1 MANLEKYKSLLAEVF
16 DTDVA
21 NVKEDFSKETVDNWD
36 SIHQL
41 NIIAVLE
48 ETFDVMLDPEDI
60 VELTSYEKG
69 IEILKKYDVESK
81 LWQGGQLRMWQ

>member
-21 NVKEDFSKETVDNWD
+21 NVKEDFSKETVDNLD

-69 IEILKKYDVESK
+69 IEILKKYDVEI
-81 LWQGGQLRMWQ
+81 

>member
-21 NVKEDFSKETVDNWD
+21 NVKEDFSKETVGNWD

-69 IEILKKYDVESK
+69 IEILKKYDVEI
-81 LWQGGQLRMWQ
+81 

>member
-1 MANLEKYKSLLAEVF
+1 MANLEQYKNLFAEVF

-21 NVKEDFSKETVDNWD
+21 NVKEGFSKETVDNWD

-41 NIIAVLE
+41 NIITMLE
-48 ETFDVMLDPEDI
+48 EAFDIMLDPEDI

-69 IEILKKYDVESK
+69 IEILKKYEVEI
-81 LWQGGQLRMWQ
+81 

>member
-21 NVKEDFSKETVDNWD
+21 NVKEDFSKETVVNWD

-69 IEILKKYDVESK
+69 IEILKKYDVEI
-81 LWQGGQLRMWQ
+81 

>member
-48 ETFDVMLDPEDI
+48 ETFDVMLEPEEI
-60 VELTSYEKG
+60 VELTSQEKG
-69 IEILKKYDVESK
+69 IEILKKYDVEI
-81 LWQGGQLRMWQ
+81 

>member
-21 NVKEDFSKETVDNWD
+21 NVKEDFSKESVDYWD

-41 NIIAVLE
+41 NFIAVLE

-69 IEILKKYDVESK
+69 IEILKKYDVEI
-81 LWQGGQLRMWQ
+81 

>member
-21 NVKEDFSKETVDNWD
+21 NVKEDFSKETVDSWD

-69 IEILKKYDVESK
+69 IEILKKYDVEI
-81 LWQGGQLRMWQ
+81 

>member
-1 MANLEKYKSLLAEVF
+1 MANQEKYKSLLAEVY

-69 IEILKKYDVESK
+69 IEILKKYDVEI
-81 LWQGGQLRMWQ
+81 

>member
-41 NIIAVLE
+41 NIITVLE

-69 IEILKKYDVESK
+69 IEILKKYDVEI
-81 LWQGGQLRMWQ
+81 

>member
-21 NVKEDFSKETVDNWD
+21 NVKEDFSKETVDNRD

-69 IEILKKYDVESK
+69 IEILKKYDVEI
-81 LWQGGQLRMWQ
+81 

>member
-41 NIIAVLE
+41 SIIAVLE

-69 IEILKKYDVESK
+69 IEILKKYDVEI
-81 LWQGGQLRMWQ
+81 

>member
-21 NVKEDFSKETVDNWD
+21 NVKEDFSKETVDNWY

-69 IEILKKYDVESK
+69 IEILKKYDVEI
-81 LWQGGQLRMWQ
+81 

>member
-41 NIIAVLE
+41 TIIALLE

-69 IEILKKYDVESK
+69 IEILKKYDVEI
-81 LWQGGQLRMWQ
+81 

>member
-21 NVKEDFSKETVDNWD
+21 NVKEDFSKEIVDNWD

-69 IEILKKYDVESK
+69 IEILKKYDVEI
-81 LWQGGQLRMWQ
+81 

>member
-21 NVKEDFSKETVDNWD
+21 HVKDDFSKETVDNWD

-69 IEILKKYDVESK
+69 IEILKKYDVEI
-81 LWQGGQLRMWQ
+81 

>member
-48 ETFDVMLDPEDI
+48 ETFDVRLDPEDI

-69 IEILKKYDVESK
+69 IEILKKYDVEI
-81 LWQGGQLRMWQ
+81 

>member
-21 NVKEDFSKETVDNWD
+21 NVKEGFSKETVDNWD

-69 IEILKKYDVESK
+69 IEILKKYDVEI
-81 LWQGGQLRMWQ
+81 

>member
-1 MANLEKYKSLLAEVF
+1 MANLEKYKSLLAEVS

-60 VELTSYEKG
+60 VELTSNEKG
-69 IEILKKYDVESK
+69 IEILKKYDVEI
-81 LWQGGQLRMWQ
+81 

>member
-21 NVKEDFSKETVDNWD
+21 NVKEDSSKETVDHWD

-69 IEILKKYDVESK
+69 IEILKKYDVEI
-81 LWQGGQLRMWQ
+81 